1 MSNFWDLVNI
11 EEFWEK
17 REYFNPERG
26 EVAFYCKD
34 CEELVETTRGE
45 GKKKYEFIC
54 KKCEGKNVA
63 IWTAAGL
70 KENYFRKKF

>member
-1 MSNFWDLVNI
+1 MSNFGDLVNI
-11 EEFWEK
+11 EEFGEK

-34 CEELVETTRGE
+34 CEQLVETTRGE
-45 GKKKYEFIC
+45 KNKKYEFTC
-54 KKCEGKNVA
+54 KSCGSTNVA
-63 IWTAAGL
+63 IGTETGL

>member
-1 MSNFWDLVNI
+1 MWNFWDLVNI

-17 REYFNPERG
+17 REYFDTDRG

-34 CEELVETTRGE
+34 CHLIVETERKNPQWYT
-45 GKKKYEFIC
+45 FIC
-54 KKCEGKNVA
+54 SQCKNSNIV
-63 IWTAAGL
+63 IWTEKWL

>member
-1 MSNFWDLVNI
+1 MWDFWDLVNI

-17 REYFNPERG
+17 RENFDLERW

-34 CEELVETTRGE
+34 CEAIVETNRLNPRGYIFE
-45 GKKKYEFIC
+45 C
-54 KKCEGKNVA
+54 KKCSGKN
-63 IWTAAGL
+63 ITIGTEKWL